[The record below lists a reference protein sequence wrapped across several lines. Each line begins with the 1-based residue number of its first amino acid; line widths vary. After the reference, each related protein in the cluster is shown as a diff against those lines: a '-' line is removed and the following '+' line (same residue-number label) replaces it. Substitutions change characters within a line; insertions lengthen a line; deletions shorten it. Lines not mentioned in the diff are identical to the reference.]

1 MTSPETPADEPAPVP
16 LDVLGWDERY
26 AEQLGRVAPG
36 GGVPGRVARAD
47 RGLVTV
53 LTAAGPERVPLGP
66 ELHRRR
72 HDVEHHVAVG
82 DWVVVSEGAVVAVL
96 PRRSAFTRGDP
107 ERAVSKVVAANLD
120 VVLVVHSLA
129 SPLNERR
136 LERELILVR
145 EGGAEPVVVL
155 TKLDECPDAAAHVE
169 AVARVAPEIAVHAVS
184 NVTGKG
190 FDAVR
195 THVGPGR
202 TVALIGASGVGKSSM
217 VNVLLG
223 AEFLATGEVRAGD
236 QRGRH
241 TTTARQLIV
250 LPCGGVVV
258 DTPGLRTLALPAE
271 GDRSRAEGSGGMG
284 EVFHDVEE
292 IASRCRFSDCAH
304 EGEPGCA
311 IAAALAEGTIDELR
325 VAAYLTLDAEAER
338 GVQKRG
344 ERTAPG
350 PPKRNPEAGRRAG
363 R

>member
-1 MTSPETPADEPAPVP
+1 MSTPETPESEHAPVP

-26 AEQLGRVAPG
+26 AEQLGRIAPV

-53 LTAAGPERVPLGP
+53 LTAAGAERVPLGP
-66 ELHRRR
+66 AMHRRR
-72 HDVEHHVAVG
+72 NDIEHRVAVG

-96 PRRSAFTRGDP
+96 PRRSAFIRGDP

-155 TKLDECPDAAAHVE
+155 TKLDECPDATAHLE
-169 AVARVAPEIAVHAVS
+169 AVGRVAPGIAVHAVS
-184 NVTGKG
+184 NVTGEG
-190 FDAVR
+190 FEAVR
-195 THVGPGR
+195 AHVGPGR
-202 TVALIGASGVGKSSM
+202 TVALIGASGVGKSTM
-217 VNVLLG
+217 VNRLLG
-223 AEFLATGEVRAGD
+223 EEFLATGTVRAGD

-241 TTTARQLIV
+241 TTTARQLVV
-250 LPCGGVVV
+250 LACGGVVV

-271 GDRSRAEGSGGMG
+271 GDRSRGEGSDGMG

-325 VAAYLTLDAEAER
+325 VAAYLTLDAEVER

-350 PPKRNPEAGRRAG
+350 PARRDPGGGPRAG